1 MRDARAQM
9 ELAALAEPASS
20 PEERKAA
27 ASCAVLAARR
37 FERLIA
43 IKDASQY
50 GFEDLSGQAL
60 LAARRNARALIE
72 FAEGVLS
79 H

>member
-1 MRDARAQM
+1 LRGAGGASIRAADRDQGRQ
-9 ELAALAEPASS
+9 
-20 PEERKAA
+20 
-27 ASCAVLAARR
+27 
-37 FERLIA
+37 
-43 IKDASQY
+43 QY